1 MSTTPRSILETNGL
15 SRHYGGVIALS
26 KVTMRVL
33 PGQIASL
40 IGPNGAGKT
49 TLFNCVTSLDKPTL
63 GRVNFLGKR
72 ITGLRPDEV
81 TGLGIARTFQN
92 IRLFTEL
99 TVLDNVKIGRHLL
112 NDYVESFR
120 TRAFSA
126 FIGAIFQTKTQ
137 QQEEQQ
143 VTEFAKE
150 MLSFVGLGD
159 VSNQT
164 AGNLSYGDQR
174 RVEIARALATG
185 PSLLLLDE
193 PAAGMNP
200 QETQELI
207 SLIYTIRDQGITVL
221 LIEHDMKVVMQISDW
236 VTVLD
241 HGEKISEG
249 QPEDVQNDERV
260 IEAYLGTSEDA

>member
-1 MSTTPRSILETNGL
+1 MADQPINILDTQDL

-26 KVTMRVL
+26 KVQIRVRA
-33 PGQIASL
+33 GQISSL

-49 TLFNCVTSLDKPTL
+49 TLFNCVTGLDKPTF

-99 TVLDNVKIGRHLL
+99 TVLDNVKIGRHA
-112 NDYVESFR
+112 R
-120 TRAFSA
+120 TSA
-126 FIGAIFQTKTQ
+126 TFIGSVLRSRRQ
-137 QQEEQQ
+137 QNEENEI
-143 VTEFAKE
+143 TEYAEE
-150 MLSFVGLGD
+150 MLKIVGLSD
-159 VSNQT
+159 VGT
-164 AGNLSYGDQR
+164 HAAGNLSYGDQR
-174 RVEIARALATG
+174 RVEIARALATK
-185 PSLLLLDE
+185 PLLLLLDE

-207 SLIYTIRDQGITVL
+207 SLIYTIRDQGISVL

-249 QPEDVQNDERV
+249 EPTDVQNDERV
-260 IEAYLGTSEDA
+260 IAAYLGTSDDA

>member
-1 MSTTPRSILETNGL
+1 MENKPINILETLQL

-26 KVTMRVL
+26 EVTMRVH
-33 PGQIASL
+33 PGQISSL

-49 TLFNCVTSLDKPTL
+49 TLFNCVTGLDKPTM
-63 GRVNFLGKR
+63 GITNFLGKQ

-81 TGLGIARTFQN
+81 TKLGIARTFQN

-99 TVLDNVKIGRHLL
+99 TVLDNVKIGRHA
-112 NDYVESFR
+112 R
-120 TRAFSA
+120 TTST
-126 FIGAIFQTKTQ
+126 FIGAVFHTKRQ
-137 QQEEQQ
+137 QREENEI
-143 VTEFAKE
+143 TEYAEE
-150 MLSFVGLGD
+150 MLQFVGLAD
-159 VSNQT
+159 VGKQA

-174 RVEIARALATG
+174 RVEIARALATK
-185 PSLLLLDE
+185 PLLILLDE

-207 SLIYTIRDQGITVL
+207 SLIYTIRERGISVL

-249 QPEDVQNDERV
+249 KPADVQNDENV
-260 IEAYLGTSEDA
+260 IAAYLGKTE